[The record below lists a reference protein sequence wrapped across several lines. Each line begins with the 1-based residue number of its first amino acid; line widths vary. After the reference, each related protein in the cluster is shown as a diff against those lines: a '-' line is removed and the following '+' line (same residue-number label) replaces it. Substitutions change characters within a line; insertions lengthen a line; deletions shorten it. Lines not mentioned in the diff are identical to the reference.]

1 MSTETINKTVL
12 GSDIVF
18 YTGDKNS
25 KISVNEMNDNIKTL
39 QDKTQGINHSDNTTV
54 INAPLKLNDVPIEN
68 YSLNTHTHSSFD
80 NDVTING
87 QLSVYNNAINYGKDT
102 NNKFIFDIT
111 DKNELTG
118 TYYNS
123 IDSSS
128 VNL

>member
-39 QDKTQGINHSDNTTV
+39 QDKTQAISYSDDTTI
-54 INAPLKLNDVPIEN
+54 INAPLKLNDVSIEN

-87 QLSVYNNAINYGKDT
+87 QLSVYNHAITYGKDT

-111 DKNELTG
+111 DN
-118 TYYNS
+118 
-123 IDSSS
+123 
-128 VNL
+128 